1 MKLKIGFRGYEK
13 EENTNMQVT
22 EPVVA
27 APVKSVVQVRFP
39 SDGRSFAYYNDRY
52 DLKVGDIVFVEGKL
66 EGLQGIVTEVSHSFK
81 IKLSDYKRV
90 ITKADTHVSGALY
103 FGGSHLIA
111 FDDTVIPYDKIRGW
125 FFAPEDDGEVAVG
138 YGDESFLLENLGKFK
153 IRPEIADRGFD
164 YYNCNKVIYIS
175 LCGEKGIAI
184 VNGSKPYE
192 VSFTYR
198 NGEISDI
205 ICGCWCSYHCKHE
218 FAVLLQLR
226 ETLETIE
233 KQYNEEFEESD
244 YFAAVSKSILF
255 SYAVSDNEKGRIVL
269 E

>member
-13 EENTNMQVT
+13 EETTDLQVK
-22 EPVVA
+22 EPAVS

-39 SDGRSFAYYNDRY
+39 SDGRSFAYYNDKF
-52 DLKVGDIVFVEGKL
+52 DLKAGDIVFVEGKL
-66 EGLQGIVTEVSHSFK
+66 EGLQGIVTEVSHSFR
-81 IKLSDYKRV
+81 IKLTDYKRV
-90 ITKADTHVSGALY
+90 IAKADTQVSGALY

-111 FDDTVIPYDKIRGW
+111 FDDNVIPYEKIRGW

-138 YGDESFLLENLGKFK
+138 YGNESFLLENLGEFK

-164 YYNCNKVIYIS
+164 YYNRNKVIYIS
-175 LCGEKGIAI
+175 LCGEKGKAI
-184 VNGSKPYE
+184 VSGSKPYE

-198 NGEISDI
+198 NGEISDM

-226 ETLETIE
+226 ETLEIIE
-233 KQYNEEFEESD
+233 RQYDEEFEESD
-244 YFAAVSKSILF
+244 YFAAVSKSVLL
-255 SYAVSDNEKGRIVL
+255 SYAVSDSGKGKIVFC
-269 E
+269 